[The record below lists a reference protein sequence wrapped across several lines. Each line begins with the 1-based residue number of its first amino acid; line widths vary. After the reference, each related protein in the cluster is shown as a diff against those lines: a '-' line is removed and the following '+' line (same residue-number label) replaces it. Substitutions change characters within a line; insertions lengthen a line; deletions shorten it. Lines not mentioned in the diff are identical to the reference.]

1 MPFSKLRFLDRTLT
15 LAAIAL
21 TAGSVLVL
29 GPSLETKLFPV
40 YSKFEIVKIDETP
53 SGGSRVVFKYFKL
66 RDCQPAGFMWFIGE
80 PGAAFRQ
87 VDILSA
93 RPPGVRVNRPIGE
106 NTSVP
111 YEIDVPP
118 NELLTRGFATIYNNC
133 HPLWVTRSVIYP

>member
-1 MPFSKLRFLDRTLT
+1 MRFSKLRLLDHALS
-15 LAAIAL
+15 LSAIAL
-21 TAGSVLVL
+21 AAGAVLML
-29 GPSLETKLFPV
+29 GPSLETRFFPV

-53 SGGSRVVFKYFKL
+53 SGGSRVIFRYYKL
-66 RDCQPAGFMWFIGE
+66 RSCAPAGFMWFIGE
-80 PGAAFRQ
+80 PGGAFRQ
-87 VDILSA
+87 IDILSA

-133 HPLWVTRSVIYP
+133 HPLWITRSVIYP